1 MKGIVKTTAV
11 ALLLGLLAGPASA
24 FEIDKGDIG
33 TVLGG
38 VAGGVLGAQ
47 IGSGTGKTVAT
58 IAGVLVGAGVGRY
71 IGKKMDESDRVKTA
85 QALETSR
92 DNQSTKWKN
101 PNTGGNYSVKPTKTY
116 QQDDG
121 EYCRD
126 FTQKVTI
133 DGKSETATGTAC
145 RRNGRWE
152 IVNSK

>member
-1 MKGIVKTTAV
+1 MKRFAQIAIC
-11 ALLLGLLAGPASA
+11 ALVLGLLAGQAQA
-24 FEIDKGDIG
+24 FDIDKGDIG

-47 IGSGTGKTVAT
+47 IGSGAGKTVAT

-71 IGKKMDESDRVKTA
+71 IGKSMDESDRVKTA
-85 QALETSR
+85 RALETSR
-92 DNQSTKWKN
+92 DNQSSSWKN
-101 PNTGGNYSVKPTKTY
+101 PNTGGKYSVKPTKTY
-116 QQDDG
+116 QQADG

-133 DGKSETATGTAC
+133 EGKQETATGTAC

-152 IVNSK
+152 IVSSQ